1 LCRLHKA
8 KDFRLLFFDSIKPP
22 VEMIGQIFEA
32 RAHGVTFGD
41 DILNHVLKIVGAYA
55 EALHDNSGNVHVA

>member
-1 LCRLHKA
+1 
-8 KDFRLLFFDSIKPP
+8 LFFDSIKPP

-55 EALHDNSGNVHVA
+55 KALHDNPGNVHIA